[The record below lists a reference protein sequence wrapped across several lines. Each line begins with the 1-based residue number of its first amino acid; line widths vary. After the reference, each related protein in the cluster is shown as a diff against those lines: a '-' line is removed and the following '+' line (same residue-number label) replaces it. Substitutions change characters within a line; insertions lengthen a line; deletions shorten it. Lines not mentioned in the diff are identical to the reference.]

1 MLGFVTRCARTHGDL
16 VAFRLGP
23 RRCVLANHP
32 DLIEQVLVAQA
43 RLFIKHFALRI
54 NPILLGQGLL
64 TSNGD
69 FWLRQRRLAQPA
81 FSRERVQ
88 SYGTVMVDY
97 TERQIAAWRDGE
109 ERDIHADMMHL
120 TLAIVAKVLFDADV
134 ASDAAEVGEALQVSL
149 DHFSRQFRRLVKLP
163 LFLPTPAN
171 LRLKRAVRRLNAII
185 HRFIE
190 ERRAAGVNRG
200 DLLSMLLHARDED
213 DGSRMTDQQLRD
225 EMMTLFLAGHETT
238 AIAMAWT
245 WYLLA
250 TNPEAEAR
258 LTRELAMVLGDRPPA
273 VSDLPRMKYT
283 EQVVLE
289 SMRLYPPAYMF
300 GREPT
305 QDVVLGGYLIPAG
318 TTVFM
323 AQWVTHRDPRFFDDP
338 DQFMPERWAE
348 ERIKSLPKYA
358 YFPFGGGPRICIGNT
373 FAMMEACL
381 ILATIARKWR
391 FSLKPGHRVEPQP
404 LMTLRPAFGIKGTV
418 QRR

>member
-1 MLGFVTRCARTHGDL
+1 
-16 VAFRLGP
+16 
-23 RRCVLANHP
+23 
-32 DLIEQVLVAQA
+32 
-43 RLFIKHFALRI
+43 
-54 NPILLGQGLL
+54 
-64 TSNGD
+64 
-69 FWLRQRRLAQPA
+69 
-81 FSRERVQ
+81 
-88 SYGTVMVDY
+88 MVDY

-120 TLAIVAKVLFDADV
+120 TLAIVAKVLFDADA

-149 DHFSRQFRRLVKLP
+149 DHFSRQFGRLVKLP

-171 LRLKRAVRRLNAII
+171 LRLKKAVRRLDAII

-190 ERRAAGVNRG
+190 QRRAGGANRG

-238 AIAMAWT
+238 AIALAWT

-258 LTRELAMVLGDRPPA
+258 LARELEMVLRDRSPT
-273 VSDLPRMKYT
+273 VSDLPRLKYT
-283 EQVVLE
+283 EQVILE

-338 DQFMPERWAE
+338 DQFVPERWAE

-391 FSLKPGHRVEPQP
+391 FSLKPGHPIEPQP

-418 QRR
+418 HRR